1 MIPKKTFGLLLSLVI
16 LLGGLGFF
24 AVSPRWVYG
33 YVRDAETGE
42 ALAGVPVTIGQQS
55 TVADG
60 EGYFQ
65 MGSIRGLSMVHAS
78 AEGYH
83 PASVSLAVANLV
95 GARREI
101 VLSLK
106 PIELRGTVT
115 DADTRQPIAAAIVR
129 VGEREVQT
137 DEHGRYS
144 VKRLTPGGQIVARA
158 TYYRPSDPVDYDGQ
172 GVQNVALSLLPVT
185 VTVRDELTGE
195 PLPGATLKAADQ
207 TVQSD
212 AQGRV
217 VFARLEPQTEV
228 VGILGG
234 YKEGRCTVNPGDEA
248 TLNLRPPII
257 KGTVRNPEGQPLSGA
272 LVLLRAPGREPRLVY
287 TDAQGHYLLP
297 GVVDG
302 GTLRVRLAGYKH
314 AEQPAVS
321 DEDVD
326 FTLEP
331 FVAKGLYVQF
341 GLLFPES
348 AGQLQS
354 ILDLVDR
361 TELNTVVID
370 VKSDKGWLAFE
381 PKHPVA
387 RELDAKHDGIVDL
400 RQVLEECK
408 RRNIYTIAR
417 MVIFKDDVLAEG
429 RPEWA
434 VRNGRGGLWRDDI
447 GNAYTDMFRQEVWEY
462 NVALAVEAAEL
473 GFDEIQFDYIRFP
486 SDGNIFD
493 TYYSKEESRQAR
505 TEAINGYV
513 AYARQ
518 ELDKTGVFFSLDV
531 FGLTTSINLDL
542 KYGDLGIG
550 QHLAELAPLAD
561 YISPMIYPS
570 TYIPGNLGLRDPQ
583 RSPYEVVKI
592 SVEDGRNRAGQTLLR
607 PWLQHYSLGG
617 VQFGAAEFLLEK
629 QAAVEAGAHGWLFW
643 NANGEYEASVF
654 DPE

>member
-1 MIPKKTFGLLLSLVI
+1 MSRKAFGLLLSFVI

-42 ALAGVPVTIGQQS
+42 ALPGVLVRIGTES
-55 TVADG
+55 TVSDG

-65 MGSIRGLSMVHAS
+65 FGSIRGLSPVHAS

-83 PASVSLAVANLV
+83 AANVTLAVANLA
-95 GARREI
+95 GMRREI

-106 PIELRGTVT
+106 PIELRGTIT
-115 DADTRQPIAAAIVR
+115 DAGTRAPLAGATVR

-137 DEHGRYS
+137 DERGRYS
-144 VKRLTPGGQIVARA
+144 LKRLIPGGQIVARA
-158 TYYRPSDPVDYDGQ
+158 AYYKPSDPVDYGGQ
-172 GVQNVALSLLPVT
+172 AVQNIALSLLPVT

-195 PLPGATLKAADQ
+195 PLPGATLKAAGEI
-207 TVQSD
+207 VQSD

-217 VFARLEPQTEV
+217 VFARLEPQTEI
-228 VGILGG
+228 VGTLEG
-234 YKEGRCTVNPGDEA
+234 YKEGRRIVNPGDEA
-248 TLNLRPPII
+248 TLNLRPPIV
-257 KGTVRNPEGQPLSGA
+257 KGTVRNQEGQPLSGA
-272 LVLLRAPGREPRLVY
+272 LVLLRAPGKEPRLVY
-287 TDAQGHYLLP
+287 TDDQGQYRLP

-302 GTLRVRLAGYKH
+302 GTLLVRKAGYKRV
-314 AEQPAVS
+314 ERPATT
-321 DEDVD
+321 DADVD
-326 FTLEP
+326 LQLEP
-331 FVAKGLYVQF
+331 FVVKGVYVQF

-354 ILDLVDR
+354 ILELVDR
-361 TELNTVVID
+361 TELNAVVID

-381 PKHPVA
+381 PRYPVA
-387 RELDAKHDGIVDL
+387 RELDAKHDDIVDL
-400 RQVLEECK
+400 GQVLEECK

-429 RPEWA
+429 KPEWA
-434 VRNGRGGLWRDDI
+434 VHNGRGGLWRDDI
-447 GNAYTDMFRQEVWEY
+447 GTAYTDMFRQEVWQY
-462 NVALAVEAAEL
+462 NTALAVEAAEL

-493 TYYSKEESRQAR
+493 TYYIKEESRQAR
-505 TEAINGYV
+505 TEAINGFV
-513 AYARQ
+513 AYARK
-518 ELDKTGVFFSLDV
+518 ELDRTGVFFSLDV

-550 QHLAELAPLAD
+550 QHLAELAPYAD
-561 YISPMIYPS
+561 YVSPMIYPS

-583 RSPYEVVKI
+583 RSPYDVVRI
-592 SVEDGRNRAGQTLLR
+592 SVEDGRNRAGETLLR

-617 VQFGAAEFLLEK
+617 IQFGAAEFILER
-629 QAAVEAGAHGWLFW
+629 QAAVEAGAYGWLFW

-654 DPE
+654 APE